1 MKKIVLSSIVVGLLV
16 FSGCSSKEP
25 AVDTQA
31 VDNTPIEEVGTTAT
45 QEVEPVATET
55 VSSDESAVNEATTD
69 STESRLNAVESKVP
83 TIYFAFD
90 KYNITPEMQ
99 EKIDAAA
106 ELGKNEGSDFKV
118 KLEGN
123 CDEWGS
129 DEYNFALGLRR
140 ANAVK
145 KALIADGID
154 ASRISMVSY
163 GKSNP
168 VCTAHTKEC
177 WAKNRRVNFKVLP

>member
-1 MKKIVLSSIVVGLLV
+1 MKSIVLSSVVTALLV

-25 AVDTQA
+25 AVDSKAQNSQVEEVQA
-31 VDNTPIEEVGTTAT
+31 VE
-45 QEVEPVATET
+45 TET
-55 VSSDESAVNEATTD
+55 VSAENSAVNSSTD
-69 STESRLNAVESKVP
+69 NAAAMTMAEIESKLP
-83 TIYFAFD
+83 TVYFAFD
-90 KYNITPEMQ
+90 KFDITPEMQ

-106 ELGKNEGSDFKV
+106 ALGNSEAAKSLSV

-129 DEYNFALGLRR
+129 DEYNFALGLKR
-140 ANAVK
+140 AEAVK
-145 KALIADGID
+145 KALVADGVD

-163 GKSNP
+163 GESNP
-168 VCTAHTKEC
+168 VCTEHTKEC

>member
-1 MKKIVLSSIVVGLLV
+1 MKKIVLSSVVTALIV
-16 FSGCSSKEP
+16 FSGCSKEP
-25 AVDTQA
+25 AVDTKAQKVVAPVAQEVQA
-31 VDNTPIEEVGTTAT
+31 V
-45 QEVEPVATET
+45 QTET
-55 VSSDESAVNEATTD
+55 VAPENSVVNSNSNEMSMAD
-69 STESRLNAVESKVP
+69 IENKLP

-106 ELGKNEGSDFKV
+106 KIGNEDDAKSLNV

-129 DEYNFALGLRR
+129 DEYNFALGLKR
-140 ANAVK
+140 AQAVK
-145 KALIADGID
+145 KALVADGVD
-154 ASRISMVSY
+154 AAHISTVSY

-168 VCTAHTKEC
+168 VCTEQTQEC
-177 WAKNRRVNFKVLP
+177 WAKNRRVDFKVQK

>member
-1 MKKIVLSSIVVGLLV
+1 MKNIMLSGVVAALLV
-16 FSGCSSKEP
+16 FSGCSSKGP
-25 AVDTQA
+25 AVDSKA
-31 VDNTPIEEVGTTAT
+31 VNNNVEDVAPATAEEVKPVETE
-45 QEVEPVATET
+45 EVASDASM
-55 VSSDESAVNEATTD
+55 VSSSTD
-69 STESRLNAVESKVP
+69 SEDTMNSIESKLP

-90 KYNITPEMQ
+90 KYNITPQMQ

-106 ELGKNEGSDFKV
+106 ELGKKAGSKYKV

-129 DEYNFALGLRR
+129 DEYNFALGLKR

-145 KALIADGID
+145 QDLVADGID

-168 VCTAHTKEC
+168 VCSEHTKEC
-177 WAKNRRVNFKVLP
+177 WAKNRRVNFKLLP

>member
-1 MKKIVLSSIVVGLLV
+1 MKNIVLSGVVAALLV
-16 FSGCSSKEP
+16 FSGCSSKGP
-25 AVDTQA
+25 AVDTKA
-31 VDNTPIEEVGTTAT
+31 ANNNPVEEVAPTTT
-45 QEVEPVATET
+45 QEVQPVETET
-55 VSSDESAVNEATTD
+55 VSSENSLVNSSTSESSMN
-69 STESRLNAVESKVP
+69 SIESKLP

-90 KYNITPEMQ
+90 KYNITPDMQ
-99 EKIDAAA
+99 EKIDAASKIGEKSA
-106 ELGKNEGSDFKV
+106 SNYKV

-145 KALIADGID
+145 KALVADGID

-177 WAKNRRVNFKVLP
+177 WAKNRRVNFKLLP